1 MQIGQGPQPAQ
12 VEGVATPAAIDD
24 LAERG
29 GGWEAIRARNHAMVI
44 AARNLLLERLGNGA
58 EPIAPDD
65 MHGSMATIPIALPSG
80 AEPLAIQ
87 AQLLDEGIEL
97 PIMALPGHG
106 TFIRISA
113 HVYNRLADY
122 DRLAD
127 ALLARGIRGRAL

>member
-1 MQIGQGPQPAQ
+1 MLGCESTPSGLLRAGQCRA
-12 VEGVATPAAIDD
+12 
-24 LAERG
+24 RG
-29 GGWEAIRARNHAMVI
+29 GGD
-44 AARNLLLERLGNGA
+44 ERLVDHEQRRPRGQA
-58 EPIAPDD
+58 VHEDLSDARLVIEVAHSSLAFDCRRTD
-65 MHGSMATIPIALPSG
+65 MF
-80 AEPLAIQ
+80 Q

-97 PIMALPGHG
+97 PIVALPGHG